1 MYVNEKAKKGRQDRS
16 LPKKDS
22 AKTASSQ
29 TAEIGRLM
37 WIPVFVSAALLL
49 LILRSNAAGNIRL
62 GQYFTLAE
70 LTNTNSGLPNYPGPT
85 EVSNLQ
91 YLVETVLDPLRREVG
106 PLLVTSGFRSSA
118 VNAATPGA
126 SNSSQHMRGE
136 AADVVPTSTSQ
147 SEAVAVLRTLPVD
160 QVITYDDSSHIHI
173 SARRG
178 DNRGEFL
185 TSIGGNYQW
194 MG

>member
-1 MYVNEKAKKGRQDRS
+1 MDLK
-16 LPKKDS
+16 
-22 AKTASSQ
+22 
-29 TAEIGRLM
+29 
-37 WIPVFVSAALLL
+37 F
-49 LILRSNAAGNIRL
+49 
-62 GQYFTLAE
+62 FTLAE

-91 YLVETVLDPLRREVG
+91 YLVETVLDPLRNQVG
-106 PLLVTSGFRSSA
+106 PLLVTSGYRSPA
-118 VNAATPGA
+118 VNAATPRA
-126 SNSSQHMRGE
+126 SKTSQHMKGE
-136 AADVVPTSTSQ
+136 AADVVPTATSQ
-147 SEAVAVLRTLPVD
+147 AEAIAVLRTLPVD

-178 DNRGEFL
+178 DNRGDFL